1 MSIASIYLAG
11 PIMGCDKGEANDWR
25 RYVDDELIKK
35 TDGRLRGISP
45 LRCEPLV
52 GERYTAVYA
61 DPKFGTARAIGS
73 KNFAD
78 VQRCDMTLAYFPK
91 MVDTN
96 IHTGEGISP
105 VLRMPSLGTIIEI
118 GWAFALRKP
127 TIVVTNDKRIYD
139 HPVVNTCAGW
149 LLEDLDDGV
158 EVLVGILDGYYGGKN
173 I

>member
-25 RYVDDELIKK
+25 RYVDNELVKK

-52 GERYTAVYA
+52 GDRYTAVYA

-78 VQRCDMTLAYFPK
+78 VQRCDMTLAYFPALSLEG
-91 MVDTN
+91 DTDGVN
-96 IHTGEGISP
+96 
-105 VLRMPSLGTIIEI
+105 LRMPSLGTIIEI